1 MINTQWGDT
10 LFHNIEVERKK
21 SGITKE
27 ELSAFLGISLKTY
40 YNWLN
45 GKNPIPHTVLVKL
58 KGKFN
63 VSIDYLIEEKK
74 NAILTK
80 EHEKPQKKKESID
93 KLLRELEFFQN
104 A

>member
-1 MINTQWGDT
+1 M
-10 LFHNIEVERKK
+10 FHNIEVERKK

-27 ELSAFLGISLKTY
+27 ELSEFLGISLKTY

-45 GKNPIPHTVLVKL
+45 GKSPIPHTALVKL

-80 EHEKPQKKKESID
+80 EREKPQKKKESID